1 MTVSIKAPFHTERS
15 LTMSEKRKDH
25 KGRLLRTGE
34 SQRKDLTYQYRYTDV
49 TGKRRTVY
57 ASDLQELRKKE
68 KAIQK
73 DVEDSINY
81 CEGDVTVIEL
91 LERYIALK
99 QGVRH
104 ATKVGYNF
112 VLNIAKKESF
122 CYRTINTIR
131 TSDAKLWLMKL
142 QKDGRGYSTIT
153 SIRGVVK
160 PAFQMACDEDIIRK
174 NPFDFPLAGVVVND
188 SKKRI
193 ALSREQQEIFMN
205 FVKGDDHY
213 CRYYDEFNVLLGTGM
228 RVSEFCGLTISDLD
242 FENRRIFVEKQ
253 LLKEKGG
260 VYHVEKTKTESGVR
274 YIPMSD
280 EVCQSLKNIL
290 ARRQKPKKEMLIDGY
305 AGFLLLDK
313 NGNPKVGLHLDH
325 HMQWTMKKY
334 RRTQQIPLP
343 TITPHVLRHTFCT
356 NMANAGM
363 DLKSLQYLMGH
374 SDAGVTMNVYTHA
387 SYDHAE
393 KSMQKILQ
401 FRQPEAQRLSG

>member
-34 SQRKDLTYQYRYTDV
+34 SQRKDLTYQFRYTDV

-73 DVEDSINY
+73 EIDDGINY
-81 CEGDVTVIEL
+81 CEGNVTVIEL

>member
-1 MTVSIKAPFHTERS
+1 
-15 LTMSEKRKDH
+15 MSEKRKDH

-73 DVEDSINY
+73 DIEDGINY
-81 CEGDVTVIEL
+81 CEGNVTVIEL

-99 QGVRH
+99 QGVRN

>member
-34 SQRKDLTYQYRYTDV
+34 SQRKDLTYQFRYTDV

-81 CEGDVTVIEL
+81 CEGNVTVIEL

>member
-1 MTVSIKAPFHTERS
+1 
-15 LTMSEKRKDH
+15 MSEKRKDN
-25 KGRLLRTGE
+25 KGRILRTGE
-34 SQRKDLTYQYRYTDV
+34 SQRKDLTYQFRYTDV

-57 ASDLQELRKKE
+57 ANDLQELRKKE

-73 DVEDSINY
+73 DVDDGIKY
-81 CEGDVTVIEL
+81 CEGNVTVIEL

-112 VLNIAKKESF
+112 VLNIAKKEDF

-142 QKDGRGYSTIT
+142 QRDGRGYSTIT
-153 SIRGVVK
+153 SVRGVVK

-174 NPFDFPLAGVVVND
+174 NPFDFPLSGVVVND

-193 ALSREQQEIFMN
+193 ALTPEQQKTFMT
-205 FVKGDDHY
+205 FVREDSHY
-213 CRYYDEFNVLLGTGM
+213 SRYYDEFNVLLGTGM
-228 RVSEFCGLTISDLD
+228 RVSEFCGLTIGDLD
-242 FENRRIFVEKQ
+242 FDSRKIHVYKQ
-253 LLKEKGG
+253 LVKEKGG

-274 YIPMSD
+274 FIPMSD
-280 EVCQSLKNIL
+280 EVYQSLKNII
-290 ARRQKPKKEMLIDGY
+290 RNRMKPQTEMMVDGFT
-305 AGFLLLDK
+305 GFLLLDK

-334 RRTQQIPLP
+334 RRNHDEPLP

-393 KSMQKILQ
+393 KSMQRILQ
-401 FRQPEAQRLSG
+401 FKKPEDQQKTG

>member
-73 DVEDSINY
+73 DVEDGINY
-81 CEGDVTVIEL
+81 CEGNVTVIEL

-174 NPFDFPLAGVVVND
+174 NPFDFPLAGVVVNN

-193 ALSREQQEIFMN
+193 ALSREQQELFMN

-393 KSMQKILQ
+393 KSMQRILQ